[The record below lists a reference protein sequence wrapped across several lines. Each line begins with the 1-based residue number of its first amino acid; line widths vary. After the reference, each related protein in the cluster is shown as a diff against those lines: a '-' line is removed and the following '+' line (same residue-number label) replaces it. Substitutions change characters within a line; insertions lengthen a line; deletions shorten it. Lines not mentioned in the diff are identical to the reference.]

1 MSPASATPPVPSE
14 GATPS
19 SQQYPCPER
28 AATPGPCG
36 RLPRSKPGCSSLRSR
51 RVIGSRVEAGESG
64 PSPEPR
70 PPKPAVRAARTE
82 VGATGARGKSA
93 LRQPAQPRWGP
104 RGVARCPPSR
114 PGSGLT
120 GPATSETLSAARSEP
135 HTHQDPLE
143 ERVLLGREAHGRHG
157 SGSSR
162 GSRHRPARS
171 VRLSARRHCRSRAH
185 FSLES
190 STLPPLGLRCRRA
203 ALS

>member
-1 MSPASATPPVPSE
+1 MPPRPASRIPDPSGPP
-14 GATPS
+14 
-19 SQQYPCPER
+19 
-28 AATPGPCG
+28 TPGPCG
-36 RLPRSKPGCSSLRSR
+36 PLPRSRLGCSSLRSR
-51 RVIGSRVEAGESG
+51 RVKGSRVEAGESG

-70 PPKPAVRAARTE
+70 PPKSAVRGARTE
-82 VGATGARGKSA
+82 VGATRGETEKCA
-93 LRQPAQPRWGP
+93 PPASTTKVGSP
-104 RGVARCPPSR
+104 RGGPVPAR

-120 GPATSETLSAARSEP
+120 GPATSETLSAARSQP

-190 STLPPLGLRCRRA
+190 SAPPPLGLRCRRA